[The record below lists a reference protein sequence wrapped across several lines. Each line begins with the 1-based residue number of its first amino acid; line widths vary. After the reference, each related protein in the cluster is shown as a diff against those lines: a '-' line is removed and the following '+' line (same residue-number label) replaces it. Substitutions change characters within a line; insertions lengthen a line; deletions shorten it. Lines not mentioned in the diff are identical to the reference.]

1 MLKWI
6 MGDSIK
12 KDTNDIDIRKKDICK
27 RIIKNY
33 RNRKH
38 TSTSALFQLRE
49 SRGLFILPKG
59 ITDSNI
65 IDCEKLDCVDFKSF
79 PFYYDS
85 YSKIQKKGKQ
95 TYDIFRN
102 GDVIDEIIII
112 GKNIEKI
119 SVLANG
125 CEIYKKYTL
134 KSNYVT
140 INDFPLLLIASQT
153 TCYQLS
159 VIGENI
165 DIYMR
170 HRHLGNKQRIK
181 LVTGNT
187 ISKHPY
193 LEDTFVVV
201 SDGSIQL
208 KNDIDV
214 IS

>member
-1 MLKWI
+1 MLNWI
-6 MGDSIK
+6 LGTIK
-12 KDTNDIDIRKKDICK
+12 KDVKDIDIRKKDICK

-38 TSTSALFQLRE
+38 TSTSALFQLPE
-49 SRGLFILPKG
+49 SRVSFIHNT
-59 ITDSNI
+59 TDSNI

-79 PFYYDS
+79 PFFYHS
-85 YSKIQKKGKQ
+85 IIRNQQGKQ
-95 TYDIFRN
+95 TCDIIRN

-119 SVLANG
+119 SILFDG

-140 INDFPLLLIASQT
+140 INDFPILMIAAQYWT
-153 TCYQLS
+153 YKLS
-159 VIGENI
+159 IIGENV

-170 HRHLGNKQRIK
+170 YRHLGNKQRTK
-181 LVTGNT
+181 LANDTN
-187 ISKHPY
+187 IIKHPY
-193 LEDTFVVV
+193 LKDTFVVV
-201 SDGSIQL
+201 SKGYTEL
-208 KNDIDV
+208 KNNINM